1 MKTRISLLG
10 GLAVALLAASLPRAT
25 AQQQPKSSPARPGR
39 ETTAAGPGA
48 AEPNGAVPEKTA
60 PSPVAADK
68 SSPKAQRLPP
78 GAYVSPWLM
87 DVIKLAQARIDET
100 IVLSF
105 LYSAGTFNLDPD
117 QIIYLRDLVISSEI
131 ITAMLQHDFE
141 IVSGMRPVPAAPSA
155 SQPTVHLAFVRSDST
170 RPSATS
176 ATVAPAPS
184 STSTARPIPGAN
196 GLLPGIREERRGAD
210 SYEPNVAIADE
221 LDTAAPGALREQ
233 SQLLPLRETISP
245 VRKPYAVQ
253 LVDPIIM
260 IRAAERAPNLV
271 VIELMP

>member
-25 AQQQPKSSPARPGR
+25 AQQQPKSSPARPDR

-48 AEPNGAVPEKTA
+48 AEPNGAVP
-60 PSPVAADK
+60 
-68 SSPKAQRLPP
+68 AQ
-78 GAYVSPWLM
+78 
-87 DVIKLAQARIDET
+87 T
-100 IVLSF
+100 
-105 LYSAGTFNLDPD
+105 
-117 QIIYLRDLVISSEI
+117 
-131 ITAMLQHDFE
+131 
-141 IVSGMRPVPAAPSA
+141 
-155 SQPTVHLAFVRSDST
+155 
-170 RPSATS
+170 
-176 ATVAPAPS
+176 APAPS

-221 LDTAAPGALREQ
+221 LDGAAPGALREQ

-260 IRAAERAPNLV
+260 IR
-271 VIELMP
+271 